1 MKDYLF
7 KYDISVKQFAGKLG
21 ISTSYLYQ
29 LIRRERKP
37 SIELAHKIEEITEGE
52 VKVEQLLGFETYP
65 FKPAQRGCS
74 DLCERRYKD
83 LSDKIEGFEKRLLVI
98 ERGR

>member
-37 SIELAHKIEEITEGE
+37 SIELAHKIEETTEGE
-52 VKVEQLLGFETYP
+52 VKVEQLLGFEAYS
-65 FKPAQRGCS
+65 FKPTQKGCS
-74 DLCERRYKD
+74 DLCEKRYKD
-83 LSDKIEGFEKRLLVI
+83 LRDKIEGIEKRLLLI
-98 ERGR
+98 ERER